1 MLSDSSS
8 PAASASV
15 VQTARPTTSPTFSP
29 LYRQIKELMLSALGA
44 GEWAPG
50 MAIPSE
56 SELAVRFGVSQ
67 GTVRKAIDEMAAEH
81 LLVRRQGKGT
91 FVESHNDPR
100 SNYRFLRLKPDDRK
114 ARQKRS
120 IPLSC
125 KLQPAE
131 REAAAAL
138 HLAPGEPVLAL
149 ERLLS
154 FDDEVVVF
162 DQMYLRADIFG
173 ELTLESL
180 QQEERS
186 LYSLFERRFGVRMIR
201 AEERLRAVTAER
213 RVAELL
219 KVEETSP
226 LMLVER
232 ITYTYGDQPVEWR
245 RGFYATNRYHYY
257 NELS

>member
-1 MLSDSSS
+1 M
-8 PAASASV
+8 
-15 VQTARPTTSPTFSP
+15 FSP

-56 SELAVRFGVSQ
+56 SELAARFGVSQ

-100 SNYRFLRLKPDDRK
+100 SNYRFLHLRPDDGK

-125 KLQPAE
+125 KLQPAD
-131 REAAAAL
+131 RVTAAAL
-138 HLAPGEPVLAL
+138 RLAPGESVLAL

-162 DQMYLRADIFG
+162 DQMFLRADIFG
-173 ELTLESL
+173 ELTLDVL
-180 QQEERS
+180 QQEDRS

-201 AEERLRAVTAER
+201 AEERLRAVAAER
-213 RVAELL
+213 RVAKLL

-226 LMLVER
+226 LTLVER
-232 ITYTYGDQPVEWR
+232 VTYTYGDQPVEWR
-245 RGFYATNRYHYY
+245 RGFYATDRYHYY

>member
-1 MLSDSSS
+1 MSTDSSS
-8 PAASASV
+8 PV
-15 VQTARPTTSPTFSP
+15 THIVRPVASPTFSP
-29 LYRQIKELMLSALGA
+29 LYRQIKELMVSALRA

-91 FVESHNDPR
+91 FVESHNNPR
-100 SNYRFLRLKPDDRK
+100 AYYRFLRLQPNDRK
-114 ARQKRS
+114 VRQKRS

-125 KLQPAE
+125 KLQPAD
-131 REAAAAL
+131 RAVALAL
-138 HLAPGEPVLAL
+138 HLAPGESVVAL

-162 DQMYLRADIFG
+162 DQMFLLADIFG

-180 QQEERS
+180 QQEEHS
-186 LYSLFERRFGVRMIR
+186 LYSIFERRFGVRMIR
-201 AEERLRAVTAER
+201 AEERLRAVAADR
-213 RVAELL
+213 RIAELL
-219 KVEETSP
+219 KVGETEP

-245 RGFYATNRYHYY
+245 RGFYATDRYHYY
-257 NELS
+257 NELN

>member
-1 MLSDSSS
+1 MPANLSS
-8 PAASASV
+8 PAVVSAI
-15 VQTARPTTSPTFSP
+15 RPVASPTFSP
-29 LYRQIKELMLSALGA
+29 LYRQIKELMLTALGA

-56 SELAVRFGVSQ
+56 SELAARFGVSQ

-81 LLVRRQGKGT
+81 LLVRRQGRGT

-100 SNYRFLRLKPDDRK
+100 SNYRFLHLKPNDNK

-120 IPLSC
+120 MPLSC
-125 KLQPAE
+125 KLQPAD
-131 REAAAAL
+131 RATAAAL
-138 HLAPGEPVLAL
+138 HIAPGEPVLAL

-162 DQMYLRADIFG
+162 DQMFLLGSIFG

-186 LYSLFERRFGVRMIR
+186 LYSIFERRFGVRMIR
-201 AEERLRAVTAER
+201 AEERLRAVAADR
-213 RVAELL
+213 RAAELL
-219 KVEETSP
+219 KVEETEP

-232 ITYTYGDQPVEWR
+232 VTYTYGNQPVEWR
-245 RGFYATNRYHYY
+245 RGFYATDRYHYY
-257 NELS
+257 NELN